1 MIKKLL
7 NLIYEAL
14 GKMVGYKSITD
25 AFELDDSVVSDAM
38 SDSMDL
44 WKSMY
49 KDKSPWLD
57 EHKGIYSLNL
67 AKQICQSFQQQTL
80 SEMETSITEPGVD
93 DETDEDKD
101 DVIDTRAKFLNDI
114 YQKRL
119 VKKRQSRCNSSLV
132 LAYAVH
138 IGRRAIKRNS
148 IKNLVTSIAKF

>member
-57 EHKGIYSLNL
+57 EHKGVYSLNL

-114 YQKRL
+114 SKKISEEAATEVSYFLNSRL
-119 VKKRQSRCNSSLV
+119 GSTHRPPRII
-132 LAYAVH
+132 YERM
-138 IGRRAIKRNS
+138 I
-148 IKNLVTSIAKF
+148 